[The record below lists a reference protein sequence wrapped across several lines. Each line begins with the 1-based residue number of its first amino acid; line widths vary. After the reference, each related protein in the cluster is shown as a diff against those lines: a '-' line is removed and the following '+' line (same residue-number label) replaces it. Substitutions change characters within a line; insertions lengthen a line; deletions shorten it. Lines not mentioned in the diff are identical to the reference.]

1 MNEKNREYILE
12 LFKIVSTNS
21 ILVVN
26 YKGKVKRLYC
36 PFLVICKV
44 DVPPLQKGNEYA
56 VDAVKMTLK
65 LEEVFIIEGRA
76 YFFWYFEVKG

>member
-44 DVPPLQKGNEYA
+44 DVPPLQKGNQYA

-76 YFFWYFEVKG
+76 YYFWYFEIKG